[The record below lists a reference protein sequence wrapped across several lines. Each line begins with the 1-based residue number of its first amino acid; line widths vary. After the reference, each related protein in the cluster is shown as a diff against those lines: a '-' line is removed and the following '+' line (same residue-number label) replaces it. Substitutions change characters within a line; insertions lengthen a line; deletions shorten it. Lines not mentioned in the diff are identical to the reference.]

1 MYNNNKIFSV
11 RELNQYIK
19 NLLDGDSLL
28 SHIWVKGEISNF
40 THHSSGHMYFTL
52 KDKQG
57 LIKAVMFRS
66 QAQKLKF
73 KPTHGTE
80 VLALGYVS
88 VYERDGQ
95 YQFYVQE
102 MIPEGLGSLNLA
114 YEQLK
119 TKLTQA
125 GIFAKPKRPIPF
137 FPKKIGVV
145 TSPTGAAIRDILSII
160 NRRNKQAEVLIV
172 PTLVQGKEGVP
183 SIVKSLDAL
192 YHKDVEVIIVGRG
205 GGSLEELWCF
215 NEEEVVIKVSQ
226 SPVPIISAVGHET
239 DVTLTDFASDFRA
252 ATPSMAAEM
261 VSPVKEDLL
270 MQIKQLE
277 TRLYY
282 LIKQIIN
289 NEQQRLEYLGQSSVF
304 KDPYRLLTNKQL
316 EIDNLATKLG
326 NLGEV
331 VVDQEKHQLA
341 LLASV
346 LDTLSPL
353 KTLERGYSITFK
365 DNNKAIKDIK
375 EVTLG
380 EKINILLTNGRL
392 ICSVDSKEEGVKW
405 NKN

>member
-1 MYNNNKIFSV
+1 MYNTSKIFSV
-11 RELNQYIK
+11 NELNRYIK

-28 SHIWVKGEISNF
+28 SSIWVKGEISNF

-52 KDKQG
+52 KDQQG

-66 QAQKLKF
+66 HAQRLKF

-102 MIPEGLGSLNLA
+102 MLPEGRGSLHFA

-125 GIFAKPKRPIPF
+125 GIFAKAKRPIPF
-137 FPKKIGVV
+137 FPKKIGIV
-145 TSPTGAAIRDILSII
+145 TSPTGAALRDILSILK
-160 NRRNKQAEVLIV
+160 RRNQQAEVLIV
-172 PTLVQGKEGVP
+172 PALVQGKEGVS

-192 YHKDVEVIIVGRG
+192 YSRDVDVIIIGRG

-215 NEEEVVIKVSQ
+215 NEEEVVVKVSQ

-252 ATPSMAAEM
+252 ATPSMAAEV
-261 VSPVKEDLL
+261 VSPVKDDLL

-277 TRLYY
+277 ARLYY
-282 LIKQIIN
+282 LMKQVIS
-289 NEQQRLEYLGQSSVF
+289 NEKQRVEYLAQSSVL

-316 EIDNLATKLG
+316 EIDKLSTKLA
-326 NLGEV
+326 NLGRGI
-331 VVDQEKHQLA
+331 VDQEKHQLA
-341 LLASV
+341 LLAGI
-346 LDTLSPL
+346 LDTLSPM

-365 DNNKAIKDIK
+365 DNNQVIKNIKD
-375 EVTLG
+375 VTPG
-380 EKINILLTNGRL
+380 EKINILLTNGRIRCL
-392 ICSVDSKEEGVKW
+392 VDSKEEGVRW
-405 NKN
+405 NQN